1 MFKKLFQ
8 FIKWKWWDYK
18 NPQKKRPFGITCY
31 VGLPGEGK
39 TLSLVENLYR
49 LHAEFPK
56 AKIYTNFGFIYENGA
71 IEKWQDLI
79 DIKNGSDGVIYGL
92 DEVQNIF
99 NNKGWTNFPP
109 EMMSLI
115 TQNRKFAKQIICTA
129 QSFATM
135 DISFRRLCHYIIEC
149 RNLSNRW
156 IFQRAF
162 TPEDYKEKDGAYK
175 PRHRAYKHSFIA
187 SNAIYNSYDT
197 YAIIKSIRGEQAP

>member
-8 FIKWKWWDYK
+8 FIKWKYWDFR
-18 NPQKKRPFGITCY
+18 NPQPKRPFGITCY
-31 VGLPGEGK
+31 VGLPGQGK

-49 LHAEFPK
+49 LKAQFPK
-56 AKIYTNFGFIYENGA
+56 ALIYTNFGFLLQDGSID
-71 IEKWQDLI
+71 KWEDMV
-79 DIKNGSDGVIYGL
+79 DIKNGVEGVIFGL

-99 NNKGWTNFPP
+99 NNKNWDKFPP

-115 TQNRKFAKQIICTA
+115 TQNRKYAKQIICTA

-149 RNLSNRW
+149 RNFANRW

-162 TPEDYKEKDGAYK
+162 LPDDYKEKDGEYT
-175 PRHRAYKHSFIA
+175 PRRRAYRYSFIA
-187 SNAIYNSYDT
+187 SNTIYDSYDT
-197 YAIIKSIRGEQAP
+197 YAIIKSIRG